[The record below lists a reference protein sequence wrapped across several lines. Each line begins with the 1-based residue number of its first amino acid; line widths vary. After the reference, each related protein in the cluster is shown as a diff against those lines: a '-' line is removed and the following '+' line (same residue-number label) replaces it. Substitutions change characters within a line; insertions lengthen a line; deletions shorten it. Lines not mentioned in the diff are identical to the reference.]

1 MKIKFILLVLLQCL
15 LLFGMIGM
23 REVWISTGTKIKL
36 KCVPV
41 DPRDIFRGDYAR
53 LNYEISTL
61 DLDSLNCNEKFK
73 RNDKIFVSLKKNEKD
88 YYEAYSVSSIK
99 PDEPIF
105 LRGRAKYDS
114 MTNSKWEVKIKDE
127 NGEVK
132 IFHPQWFYGMK
143 NGEKVTFCLD
153 KQGNVL
159 SHYKENN
166 EYPQKCYGEDTK
178 SVSGVI
184 EEIIET
190 KYQTVNVEYGIES
203 YFVEEGSGRFIEAAP
218 RSKEIL
224 VEVSLNK
231 KGEGLIT
238 GLFIDG
244 KKF

>member
-1 MKIKFILLVLLQCL
+1 MRIKFILLVLLQCL

-23 REVWISTGTKIKL
+23 REVWILKGTKIKL

-61 DLDSLNCNEKFK
+61 DLDSLYCNEKFK
-73 RNDKIFVSLKKNEKD
+73 KNDKIFVSLKKNEKG
-88 YYEAYSVSSIK
+88 YYEAYSVSSNK
-99 PDEPIF
+99 PDGPIF

-127 NGEVK
+127 SGEVK

-159 SHYKENN
+159 NHFKENS

-203 YFVEEGSGRFIEAAP
+203 YFVEEGSGRVIESAP